1 MCWDSPANGVPSTA
15 RRARVFLR
23 TRRYTP
29 DLRAFARSSVMRP
42 TSRPRYSATTIALA
56 FATCA
61 EISATTAFFLSRS
74 RPKVYLHL
82 SKPPVVKTCGTHGD
96 LAFRKILHGVR
107 HLRRT
112 EGRFDIDFSFRLN
125 LSVPTVFDNPPQAVR
140 AVRWPKVLSSISML
154 RRRAASKAP
163 HVHAHARPHGRRDRH
178 FAQVESLHVGGFR
191 FVHRVD
197 ERHQIV
203 AQLFRGE
210 RSASD
215 GALNDAGLVGA
226 VLHLAGAGIFHG
238 RRNIG
243 RHGPHFWVGHQP
255 AGPQDLP
262 QLPDHAHRVGAR
274 DHDVKIELPRFDA
287 FGEVFHA
294 DDVGARV
301 LCRLGLVALRKHGD
315 PDLLARSGRKH
326 DRSAHG
332 LVGFLRIDAQIDRHI
347 DGLVELGNRRLLD
360 DLQRVEHGVIPV
372 LHTQLRPGLFPF
384 RELAHLTPSTVTP
397 IERALPAI
405 VRTAASRSA
414 AVRSGILALAISS
427 ACARVILPTFSVCG
441 VLLPLSIPAAFLIST
456 VAGGVLTMKLKLLSA
471 YAVITTGSIRP
482 GSVFCVCALNALQN
496 SMMFRP
502 RWPSAGPIGG
512 LGLALPA
519 GTCSLMNPTTFFATI
534 CSCRWVQARLASLP
548 D

>member
-163 HVHAHARPHGRRDRH
+163 HVHAHPRPHGRGDRH
-178 FAQVESLHVGGFR
+178 FAQVESLHVGRLRLVDR
-191 FVHRVD
+191 FD
-197 ERHQIV
+197 QGHQVV

-210 RSASD
+210 RSAPD

-226 VLHLAGAGIFHG
+226 VLHLAGAGVFH
-238 RRNIG
+238 RRRDIG
-243 RHGPHFWVGHQP
+243 RHGPHLRIGHQP
-255 AGPQDLP
+255 AGPQDLT

-274 DHDVKIELPRFDA
+274 DYDVEVELPRFDA
-287 FGEVFHA
+287 FGEILHA
-294 DDVGARV
+294 DDVRARI
-301 LCRLGLVALRKHGD
+301 LCRLRSEEHTSELQSHVNLVC
-315 PDLLARSGRKH
+315 
-326 DRSAHG
+326 
-332 LVGFLRIDAQIDRHI
+332 
-347 DGLVELGNRRLLD
+347 RLLLEKKKED
-360 DLQRVEHGVIPV
+360 KSWCVQEVEK
-372 LHTQLRPGLFPF
+372 T
-384 RELAHLTPSTVTP
+384 
-397 IERALPAI
+397 
-405 VRTAASRSA
+405 
-414 AVRSGILALAISS
+414 
-427 ACARVILPTFSVCG
+427 SV
-441 VLLPLSIPAAFLIST
+441 
-456 VAGGVLTMKLKLLSA
+456 
-471 YAVITTGSIRP
+471 
-482 GSVFCVCALNALQN
+482 Q
-496 SMMFRP
+496 
-502 RWPSAGPIGG
+502 
-512 LGLALPA
+512 
-519 GTCSLMNPTTFFATI
+519 
-534 CSCRWVQARLASLP
+534 
-548 D
+548 

>member
-1 MCWDSPANGVPSTA
+1 MCRDSPANGVPSTA

-42 TSRPRYSATTIALA
+42 TSRPRYSAPTTVFA
-56 FATCA
+56 FANCA
-61 EISATTAFFLSRS
+61 ETSATIAFFLSRS
-74 RPKVYLHL
+74 RPKVYLQF
-82 SKPPVVKTCGTHGD
+82 VKSRPSSR
-96 LAFRKILHGVR
+96 LAAPTATLHSGKSCMGFAICVGRKERLN
-107 HLRRT
+107 
-112 EGRFDIDFSFRLN
+112 IDFSCPLN
-125 LSVPTVFDNPPQAVR
+125 LSVPTVFDNPAHAVR

-154 RRRAASKAP
+154 RRRAAAKAP
-163 HVHAHARPHGRRDRH
+163 HVHAHPRPHGRGDRH
-178 FAQVESLHVGGFR
+178 LAQVESLHVGRLRLVDR
-191 FVHRVD
+191 FD
-197 ERHQIV
+197 QGHQVV
-203 AQLFRGE
+203 AQLLRRE
-210 RSASD
+210 RSAPD

-226 VLHLAGAGIFHG
+226 VLHLAGAGVFH
-238 RRNIG
+238 RRRDIG
-243 RHGPHFWVGHQP
+243 RHGPHLRVGHQP
-255 AGPQDLP
+255 AGPQDLT
-262 QLPDHAHRVGAR
+262 QLPDHAHRVGTR
-274 DHDVKIELPRFDA
+274 DHDVKIELPGLDA
-287 FGEVFHA
+287 FGEILHA
-294 DDVGARV
+294 DDVRTRV
-301 LCRLGLVALRKHGD
+301 LCRLGLVALCKHGD
-315 PDLLARSGRKH
+315 PYLLARSRRQH

-332 LVGFLRIDAQIDRHI
+332 LVRFLRVDAEIDRHV
-347 DGLVELGNRRLLD
+347 DGFIELRERRLLD
-360 DLQRVEHGVIPV
+360 DLQRVEHRVIPV
-372 LHTQLRPGLFPF
+372 VLAQLRPSLLPF
-384 RELAHLTPSTVTP
+384 RELAHFTPSTVTP

-519 GTCSLMNPTTFFATI
+519 GTCSLMKPTTF
-534 CSCRWVQARLASLP
+534 LAISLS
-548 D
+548 